1 MCECCVQVAKNIPV
15 EHNLRA
21 DMEMEKMANKA
32 NSIKVMQAPP
42 PMDSDC
48 VITLD

>member
-1 MCECCVQVAKNIPV
+1 MNIDLCCVQV
-15 EHNLRA
+15 ENLSA